1 MIKKWKSILQIVLG
15 VALTMQLAG
24 CYYGGDRHYHPW
36 WHHDRDADIDVHMH
50 G

>member
-1 MIKKWKSILQIVLG
+1 MSKRLKNAVQIAGVIVLA
-15 VALTMQLAG
+15 VQLTG

-36 WHHDRDADIDVHMH
+36 WHHDVVDVHVH